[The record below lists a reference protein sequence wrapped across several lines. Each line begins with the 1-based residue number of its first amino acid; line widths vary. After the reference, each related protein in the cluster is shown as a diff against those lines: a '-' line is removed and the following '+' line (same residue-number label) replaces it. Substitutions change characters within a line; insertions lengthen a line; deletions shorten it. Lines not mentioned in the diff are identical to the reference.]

1 MGPRVE
7 VAWPGVEQE
16 VQQGRWDDPR
26 DEVAWVPQGVLQGR
40 WDDQQVAGSQMV
52 GWRVQPKY
60 RVQKKRTSTT
70 TTSSEL
76 KSIRFREGV
85 AAGVTPRH
93 IQGCQGEELKETP
106 SKACL
111 DLRGSLGS

>member
-16 VQQGRWDDPR
+16 VQ
-26 DEVAWVPQGVLQGR
+26 QGR

-93 IQGCQGEELKETP
+93 IQGCQGEELKETS